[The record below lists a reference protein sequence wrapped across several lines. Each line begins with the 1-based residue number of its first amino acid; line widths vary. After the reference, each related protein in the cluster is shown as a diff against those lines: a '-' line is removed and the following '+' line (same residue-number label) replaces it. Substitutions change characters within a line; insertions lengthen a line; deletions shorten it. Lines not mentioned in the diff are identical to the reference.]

1 MLQNSIFAEGI
12 QYTSS
17 SSQEEQAADVS
28 LHYANEHSMDPFLA
42 TETLPISNTSP
53 TGKDFQS
60 SQEDPA
66 VYSSVAATRTLQQ
79 KIDRSTFLFK
89 QWNQPFI
96 FTENPVNHYIDG
108 EVHKADL
115 FRHADTMY
123 KELPFPCTYFFKHQY
138 DSSDGFK
145 GKGWEKLKKDL
156 CLAAIE
162 NGFKIEV
169 NSSDG
174 KKDRSPYR
182 LFKCF
187 SGVVYR
193 GNVEDESL
201 KTHRSFSDT
210 NDKKRN
216 TRGKAGLNMARRAEF
231 SRAASSECA
240 CPFQLKIG
248 FDETGFFVYNGV
260 GNNNHCG
267 HLKSDKPSH
276 ILPSRLIPQEELDRC
291 TEIAQTSTGTSG
303 AAAVYRQ
310 RNKSSIS
317 RADLYHHSQKA
328 AAAKDAAAGRTK
340 DLSDPDKIASL
351 FIEKGYPYMALYS
364 EYADDENKDL
374 NIMYDAYDVDE
385 AELMKDCAMELL
397 KYPLDDLPDAK
408 EFMEERLKHI
418 LLKKHQKLL
427 VAFAW
432 TTPLQKKLFTMHPE
446 VMSVDTVKGT
456 CNESRPLL
464 TVTGRTPNGT
474 TFFILKSYLPHE
486 RAWVFR
492 WIFNIVFPKLFPKEV
507 LRKVII
513 IITDGD
519 AQEMQA
525 VDESIGEFFIF
536 AIRVRCG
543 WHIIDRGFFRLGPK
557 CGKSMKK
564 KDKNAYKRIKKIL
577 KAWMYTWCT
586 RRCRTKEEFQVSYF
600 LFYKFATSNYV
611 ISLCGEQFVTVM
623 KHFMR
628 AFLQKSLFNF
638 VYYKR
643 AGRRSFQ
650 QYSNS
655 AHEGTN
661 RSLKYGGYGL
671 KKTFGLYKSV
681 GILANKEDDHEG
693 LYCTE
698 VSKSSN
704 SQAAWTNMS
713 AKTKLNKR
721 GLYLLH
727 RKWELRKTMHC
738 ARFSTTQWKV
748 GKNADVLS
756 KWKKSVI
763 PKFYCVSTVTITNRV
778 AKCDC
783 EYFEEMGVACEC
795 IFCVLS
801 SFPFYTEPTHRD
813 VSVKYWTEY
822 SFFLLNESKSNDTT
836 NEMFRLLAEND
847 ITGPYCPETYYENV
861 PIVEE
866 SELPFGLNVKG
877 SQCLNFDVSKITSNM
892 IDAVLDPAGLQSV
905 HYDTKDEASS
915 DDYSD
920 DSSIELESDSD
931 AEDDE
936 SDMDLGKILDTSP
949 DLFDSNIDINDKG
962 TADIYSTLCNTEG
975 TQDHTSFTQ
984 ELNIAFEQ
992 QDKSSDGDDDI
1003 LQGSRKEVYNV
1014 LHPAFSNLTEFMENN
1029 YDEQD
1034 VSDVFKFFDQK
1045 TNDICQRRQNG
1056 IVQRGTLVSCNPQSS
1071 SKKRKHHGCGQH

>member
-1 MLQNSIFAEGI
+1 MHSQPLHNS
-12 QYTSS
+12 
-17 SSQEEQAADVS
+17 
-28 LHYANEHSMDPFLA
+28 NEHSIP
-42 TETLPISNTSP
+42 NTSP
-53 TGKDFQS
+53 SGKNFQS
-60 SQEDPA
+60 SKDDPD
-66 VYSSVAATRTLQQ
+66 VYSSVNATRKLQEE
-79 KIDRSTFLFK
+79 IDRSTFLFK
-89 QWNQPFI
+89 QWTEPFI
-96 FTENPVNHYIDG
+96 FTRNPVNHWTDG

-115 FRHADTMY
+115 FRHADPMS
-123 KELPFPCTYFFKHQY
+123 KSLPFPCTYFFKHQY

-145 GKGWEKLKKDL
+145 GKGWENLRNDL
-156 CLAAIE
+156 CLAAID
-162 NGFKIEV
+162 NGFKVEV

-174 KKDRSPYR
+174 KTNKSPYR
-182 LFKCF
+182 LIKCS

-193 GNVEDESL
+193 GNVKNESE
-201 KTHRSFSDT
+201 KTHRSFSHT

-216 TRGKAGLNMARRAEF
+216 SRGKAGKNMACRGEF

-240 CPFQLKIG
+240 CPFGLKIG
-248 FDETGFFVYNGV
+248 FDEKGFFVFNGY
-260 GNNNHCG
+260 GNPNHCG
-267 HLKSDKPSH
+267 HLKSEKPSH
-276 ILPSRLIPQEELDRC
+276 TLPTRLIPQEELDRC

-303 AAAVYRQ
+303 AAAVYRA
-310 RNKSSIS
+310 RNKSSIN

-328 AAAKDAAAGRTK
+328 AAAKDVAAGRTK
-340 DLSDPDKIASL
+340 DFSDSDKIASL
-351 FIEKGYPYMALYS
+351 FVEKGYPYMALYS
-364 EYADDENKDL
+364 EYRDDEKNDL
-374 NIMYDAYDVDE
+374 NIMYDAYEVDE
-385 AELMKDCAMELL
+385 QELMKDCAVELL

-408 EFMEERLKHI
+408 EFMEERLKHLI
-418 LLKKHQKLL
+418 LQKHQKLL

-446 VMSVDTVKGT
+446 VVSVDTVKGT

-474 TFFILKSYLPHE
+474 TFFILKAYLPHE

-600 LFYKFATSNYV
+600 LFYKFATSKYV

-638 VYYKR
+638 VYYRR

-661 RSLKYGGYGL
+661 RSMKHGGYGL

-681 GILANKEDDHEG
+681 GILADKEDDHEDA
-693 LYCTE
+693 YCKQ
-698 VSKSSN
+698 VAKSSN
-704 SQAAWTNMS
+704 SQASWTTMS

-727 RKWELRKTMHC
+727 HKWELRKTMHC
-738 ARFSTTQWKV
+738 ARCSITQWKV

-763 PKFYCVSTVTITNRV
+763 PKFYRVSTVTITDGI

-783 EYFEEMGVACEC
+783 EYFEEMGVPCEC

-801 SFPFYTEPTHRD
+801 SFPLYDEPSHRD
-813 VSVKYWTEY
+813 VSVKYWDEY
-822 SFFLLNESKSNDTT
+822 SFFLLNENKSNSTT
-836 NEMFRLLAEND
+836 NKRFRLLAEND
-847 ITGPYCPETYYENV
+847 ITGPYCPETYYANV

-866 SELPFGLNVKG
+866 SKLLFGLNRKG
-877 SQCLNFDVSKITSNM
+877 SQCLNFDVSKITSKM

-949 DLFDSNIDINDKG
+949 DLFDSNIDINDRG

-992 QDKSSDGDDDI
+992 QDKSSDDDEDI
-1003 LQGSRKEVYNV
+1003 LQGSRKEVYNT

-1034 VSDVFKFFDQK
+1034 VKDVFKFFDQK
-1045 TNDICQRRQNG
+1045 TNDICQRRQDG
-1056 IVQRGTLVSCNPQSS
+1056 IVQRGTLVSCNPVSS
-1071 SKKRKHHGCGQH
+1071 SKKRRHHGCGIP